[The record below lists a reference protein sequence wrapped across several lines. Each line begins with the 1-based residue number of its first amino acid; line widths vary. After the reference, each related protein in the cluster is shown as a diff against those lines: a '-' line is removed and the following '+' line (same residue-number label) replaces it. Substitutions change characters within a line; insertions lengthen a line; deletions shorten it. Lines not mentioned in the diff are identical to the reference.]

1 MLRSWIL
8 IGCCLGL
15 LVPSVGFGAVNLS
28 GFQVHFGLNSARVSP
43 RDRAAVARLAGELK
57 SHPRTRI
64 ALAGHTDDT
73 GSHALNVRLSHDRA
87 RAVRNLLVNEYGIA
101 KGRIGIAWLDSSRP
115 LAANG
120 SEAGRARNR
129 RVDIAFVSTE
139 AFAGG
144 ASPRPAAASARNGE
158 SRKRAVHRQSVAVK
172 SAPAPRRVVPR
183 KVLKRV
189 PLRYQPDGTTPEGGT
204 EAIAELAAALKKD
217 PARKLK
223 IQGVSRGTRADL
235 KLARRRVDAVR
246 SRLLYI
252 FKVSARQ
259 IEVSWFG
266 AAEEATGDAAVGVLL
281 QLLGTR

>member
-15 LVPSVGFGAVNLS
+15 LVPSVGFGAVNLA
-28 GFQVHFGLNSARVSP
+28 GFQVHFGLNSARVTP
-43 RDRAAVARLAGELK
+43 RDRAVIARLAGELK
-57 SHPRTRI
+57 SHPRIRI
-64 ALAGHTDDT
+64 AFAGHTDDT
-73 GSHALNVRLSHDRA
+73 GPRSLNIRLSHDRA
-87 RAVRNLLVNEYGIA
+87 AAVRDLLVNEYGIA

-120 SEAGRARNR
+120 SKAGRARNR

-144 ASPRPAAASARNGE
+144 GAPRPAASARSGE
-158 SRKRAVHRQSVAVK
+158 SRQRAVRLQPVAVK
-172 SAPAPRRVVPR
+172 PAPRRAVSQT
-183 KVLKRV
+183 VLKRV

-204 EAIAELAAALKKD
+204 EAIADLAAALKKN

-252 FKVSARQ
+252 FKVPARQ

-266 AAEEATGDAAVGVLL
+266 AAEEAAGDAAVGVLL
-281 QLLGTR
+281 QLLGAR